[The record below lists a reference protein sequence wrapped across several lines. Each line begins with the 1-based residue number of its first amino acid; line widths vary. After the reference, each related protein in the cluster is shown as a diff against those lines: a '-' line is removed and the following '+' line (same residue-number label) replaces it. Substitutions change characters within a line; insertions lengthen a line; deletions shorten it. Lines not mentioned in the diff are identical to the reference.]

1 MGFVD
6 GGLLVFKGTKTTD
19 YHEEMN
25 AKVFEEWFQK
35 VLQLLP
41 DNAVIVMDNASY
53 HSRKVE
59 KIPTTSS
66 KKKDM
71 QDWLSSKNID
81 FNVHMVRSELL
92 QLINLHKEQY
102 NLYVTDE
109 MARRNNKV
117 VLRLPPYHCELNP
130 IELIWAQIK
139 NKVAKENRT
148 FKLKEVN
155 ELLLQPIKDI
165 KSSHWKIC
173 VEHIIK
179 EEEKMCKLDG
189 IMDTI
194 IEPLIISIDAES
206 NTSFGGS
213 DTDTELALQ

>member
-1 MGFVD
+1 
-6 GGLLVFKGTKTTD
+6 
-19 YHEEMN
+19 
-25 AKVFEEWFQK
+25 
-35 VLQLLP
+35 
-41 DNAVIVMDNASY
+41 
-53 HSRKVE
+53 
-59 KIPTTSS
+59 
-66 KKKDM
+66 
-71 QDWLSSKNID
+71 
-81 FNVHMVRSELL
+81 MVRSELL

-189 IMDTI
+189 II
-194 IEPLIISIDAES
+194 
-206 NTSFGGS
+206 
-213 DTDTELALQ
+213 